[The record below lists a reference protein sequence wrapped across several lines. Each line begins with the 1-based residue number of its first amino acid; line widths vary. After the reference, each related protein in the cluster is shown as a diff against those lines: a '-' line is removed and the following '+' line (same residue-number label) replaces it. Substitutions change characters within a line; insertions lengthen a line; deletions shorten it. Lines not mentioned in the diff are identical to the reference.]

1 MNKELIEAL
10 EILEKEK
17 NISHYVRSN
26 RKLPSDRMQESF
38 W

>member
-10 EILEKEK
+10 EILEKE
-17 NISHYVRSN
+17 N